1 MSVLVEFAMFP
12 TDKGES
18 VSKYVSRIIK
28 MIDESGVN
36 YKLTPMGTV
45 FETDT
50 MEEALEIIKKA
61 YEKLA
66 PDCNRVYST
75 VKFDIRK
82 GRKNRMKQKIESVEK
97 RIGKEIKKI

>member
-18 VSKYVSRIIK
+18 VSPYVSRIIK
-28 MIDESGVN
+28 MIDESGVP

-45 FETDT
+45 FETES
-50 MEEALEIIKKA
+50 MEEALETINRA
-61 YEKLA
+61 YKQLEK
-66 PDCNRVYST
+66 DCNRVYSV

-82 GRKNRMKQKIESVEK
+82 GKSNRLVQKIESVEK
-97 RIGKEIKKI
+97 KLGKKVSK

>member
-28 MIDESGVN
+28 MIDESGVK

-50 MEEALEIIKKA
+50 IEEALEIIKKA
-61 YEKLA
+61 YKELE
-66 PDCNRVYST
+66 PDCNRIYST